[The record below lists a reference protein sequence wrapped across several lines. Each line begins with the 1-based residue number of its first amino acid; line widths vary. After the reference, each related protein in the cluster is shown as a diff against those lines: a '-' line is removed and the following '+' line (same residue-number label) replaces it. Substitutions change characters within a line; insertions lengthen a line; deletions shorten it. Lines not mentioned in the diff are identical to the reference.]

1 MSPLLANIA
10 LDGMIRDTQE
20 IFPNQ
25 KNYIQGY
32 KPKIISVSDDFV
44 VIHRELE
51 VILQCKKAIQEWL
64 KPVGLELQEDK
75 DENLSYPP
83 GRG

>member
-1 MSPLLANIA
+1 
-10 LDGMIRDTQE
+10 MIRDTQE

-32 KPKIISVSDDFV
+32 KPKIIRYADDFV